1 MVKAAQ
7 IKQWVVHRLKEL
19 EEQNERLRL
28 QNLRCTTQLQMLKSM
43 SEQTRRA
50 KQQHNKHHALMSH
63 SITGALPVCRELDNR
78 TSDDSG
84 LTSDEHPDRLCQ
96 LPADAMSRSIAGE
109 STPKTLRKK
118 APRQNSADCGGTV
131 GGATSPAPSSDGSP
145 IWEQP
150 RPVPTP
156 RKPRNTLLERDSLNS
171 FADEYEFDCEEE
183 TFDEVVES
191 PVDSPRRKGPEYVNL
206 ADFCAIRDDKNIY
219 SDIIKP
225 SSSSASHH
233 PPAPPQHRLRPWE
246 SKILDAADQC
256 LAQGS
261 GLQTTAE
268 TTDYEGPSS
277 VSPYQVSRIS
287 DNRASSSGRRS
298 NGASSGMSIPR
309 VFSNYSTAEVDID
322 PYESPSRQLNERR
335 SGTGIRTSMIPNA
348 EAIEKAG
355 YWCQLSESRLKSLKR
370 RFVELRNGTLT
381 FYRTQKNMAR
391 DEEPL
396 LRIPVSELKSVTRI
410 PGNPYALQLMT
421 ATQRLQYQTD
431 SEKGTEEWVSL
442 IGQAIRGT
450 TLRELASRT
459 SRIEATISGVVQRV
473 KCGHSKRLHA
483 ALAGQKLLFFKN
495 PEDTVPTSFV
505 ELQGARVCEK
515 QKGPSEESSGS
526 SDEQSRTER
535 PPQKRKEYT
544 VSIEVC
550 NDDPLYIVFR
560 SAEEKERWMYFLKA
574 ASGDASLCGTPFE
587 LLVQR
592 MLVEGAGPDSQIWTD
607 LLLVSRDDPRDL
619 MTTVQAA
626 EKKKALEIAKA
637 CHLFVA
643 VLMRPCAVQY
653 HIDLAQN
660 ILSTGI
666 QLDWVRNEL
675 YAQMIRLT
683 SGSMEWG
690 LQGWKLLALALPLFL
705 PKQYA
710 LLWLLRRHIS
720 RWAAGSGDEA
730 GLAGYCSAALER
742 SLQTGGRFEGPSRL
756 EATSILT
763 RDPTATTFPHSI
775 SVKLPNGDYQVVEF
789 DGSTE
794 VGQCL
799 SSLCLKLGMRPAL
812 LSGYALY
819 IDHPTNGGLQLL
831 KGKQKLCDCLTLW
844 ERRERDVK
852 RGRVAV
858 EVARLELRLRHYWPH
873 LAHTETM
880 IERGF
885 LAWRSAEEIV
895 EGRVPLGPQLAE
907 DIMALYG
914 QLYFGDLD
922 GSTSQQQFD
931 YVTSRFYP
939 RKMLDV
945 ANMRTLRASLDQ
957 NWRQMTGSSEAEC
970 IRLILQVLRKW
981 PLFGSSLWEA
991 GLRTSNERRVVLALH
1006 DTGLHILDRKQLDPI
1021 RSIPFDS
1028 LVAFGA
1034 FHSDFMLTVERV
1046 LPPDCHPEE
1055 TPKERLTFSMELCQI
1070 EQLTTH
1076 LAEYIRCQKLVF
1088 NVSK

>member
-1 MVKAAQ
+1 
-7 IKQWVVHRLKEL
+7 L

-171 FADEYEFDCEEE
+171 FVDEYEFFDCEEE
-183 TFDEVVES
+183 TFDEPSETT
-191 PVDSPRRKGPEYVNL
+191 
-206 ADFCAIRDDKNIY
+206 KNILLGHHQAVLVFGF
-219 SDIIKP
+219 
-225 SSSSASHH
+225 SSS
-233 PPAPPQHRLRPWE
+233 PAPPSASFEALDRKSRLLVPA
-246 SKILDAADQC
+246 L
-256 LAQGS
+256 G
-261 GLQTTAE
+261 
-268 TTDYEGPSS
+268 
-277 VSPYQVSRIS
+277 
-287 DNRASSSGRRS
+287 
-298 NGASSGMSIPR
+298 
-309 VFSNYSTAEVDID
+309 
-322 PYESPSRQLNERR
+322 ESPQ
-335 SGTGIRTSMIPNA
+335 IA
-348 EAIEKAG
+348 EA
-355 YWCQLSESRLKSLKR
+355 SLCGH
-370 RFVELRNGTLT
+370 RNGTLT

-410 PGNPYALQLMT
+410 PGNPYALQLRDGHTT
-421 ATQRLQYQTD
+421 ATVSDGQR
-431 SEKGTEEWVSL
+431 EGH
-442 IGQAIRGT
+442 RGVGLADRPGDQGHNPSRAGLPHVPESRPQFPALCNGST
-450 TLRELASRT
+450 RTLEAPSR
-459 SRIEATISGVVQRV
+459 RPRRPE
-473 KCGHSKRLHA
+473 A
-483 ALAGQKLLFFKN
+483 ALFQESGGHVAAVDFLL
-495 PEDTVPTSFV
+495 
-505 ELQGARVCEK
+505 QVC
-515 QKGPSEESSGS
+515 P
-526 SDEQSRTER
+526 
-535 PPQKRKEYT
+535 
-544 VSIEVC
+544 
-550 NDDPLYIVFR
+550 DPLYIVFR
-560 SAEEKERWMYFLKA
+560 SAEEKERWM
-574 ASGDASLCGTPFE
+574 
-587 LLVQR
+587 
-592 MLVEGAGPDSQIWTD
+592 
-607 LLLVSRDDPRDL
+607 
-619 MTTVQAA
+619 
-626 EKKKALEIAKA
+626 
-637 CHLFVA
+637 
-643 VLMRPCAVQY
+643 
-653 HIDLAQN
+653 
-660 ILSTGI
+660 
-666 QLDWVRNEL
+666 
-675 YAQMIRLT
+675 
-683 SGSMEWG
+683 
-690 LQGWKLLALALPLFL
+690 
-705 PKQYA
+705 
-710 LLWLLRRHIS
+710 
-720 RWAAGSGDEA
+720 
-730 GLAGYCSAALER
+730 
-742 SLQTGGRFEGPSRL
+742 
-756 EATSILT
+756 
-763 RDPTATTFPHSI
+763 
-775 SVKLPNGDYQVVEF
+775 VVEF

-970 IRLILQVLRKW
+970 IRLILQ
-981 PLFGSSLWEA
+981 
-991 GLRTSNERRVVLALH
+991 
-1006 DTGLHILDRKQLDPI
+1006 DPI

-1070 EQLTTH
+1070 EQ
-1076 LAEYIRCQKLVF
+1076 
-1088 NVSK
+1088 